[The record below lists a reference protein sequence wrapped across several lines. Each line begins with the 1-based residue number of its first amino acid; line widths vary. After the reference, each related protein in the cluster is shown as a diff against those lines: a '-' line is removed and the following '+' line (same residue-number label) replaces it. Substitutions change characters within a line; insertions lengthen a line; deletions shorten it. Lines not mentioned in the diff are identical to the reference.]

1 MSRYFIKYFLI
12 IISLII
18 YSQDSKAAMSDFAQ
32 GEYAQIRLISSHKQ
46 DYQEKNQIIIAFEFK
61 LDKNWQIYGNLDD
74 KSATS
79 FAQPPEF
86 FFNGSKNID
95 INNYEILWPKAKI
108 NKEDILGEEIKYS
121 TYEGS
126 FAIPIKLNIIDKNK
140 DIELKTEVNYALCN
154 EICIPASQN
163 IVLNIDKDDFDNKS
177 LQIIDKSLKNQQFS
191 NENNLNIAEN
201 SNISLFLAI
210 ILAFIGGFILNFMP
224 CVLPVLSLKL
234 ISVLEHSKSS
244 IKKIRLAYIS
254 TIFGILFSFIT
265 FAAIAYILKYLG
277 NNVGWG
283 TQFQN
288 PYFVIFLAIILTIFS
303 ANLLNLFEINLG
315 SSLSNIINKKI
326 NKNKDQHDILHVI
339 FTNFLSGILV
349 VLLATPCSAP
359 FVGSAISFAF
369 TQDSLALF
377 IIFIFMGLG
386 LSLPYFILIIFPK
399 MIKILPKPGNW
410 MNYLR
415 ILMAFFLISTVIW
428 LIFILSNNIGSF
440 GAYSIAILLILS
452 VTCLIIAKKLAI
464 SETKRKFLIIIL
476 AFVTFY
482 SPNITAKY
490 SQITSKYDE
499 LWVNFD
505 KDQIMDY
512 VNSGKVVII
521 DITAD
526 WCLTCKA
533 NKKIVLDSAEIVKL
547 LEDDDIIGM
556 RGDLTK
562 PDMNITNF
570 MNLHGRYGIPFNIV
584 FGPNAKNGIKT
595 SELLSKK
602 HLINIIEQ
610 AK

>member
-1 MSRYFIKYFLI
+1 M
-12 IISLII
+12 
-18 YSQDSKAAMSDFAQ
+18 D
-32 GEYAQIRLISSHKQ
+32 E
-46 DYQEKNQIIIAFEFK
+46 
-61 LDKNWQIYGNLDD
+61 
-74 KSATS
+74 KSAAS

-95 INNYEILWPKAKI
+95 INNYKILWPKAKI

-140 DIELKTEVNYALCN
+140 DIELKTQINYALCN

-163 IVLNIDKDDFDNKS
+163 IALNIDKDDFDDKS
-177 LQIIDKSLKNQQFS
+177 LKTIDKSLKNQQFS

-244 IKKIRLAYIS
+244 IKKIRLAYVS

-315 SSLSNIINKKI
+315 SSLSNIINRKI
-326 NKNKDQHDILHVI
+326 NKNKNQHDVLHVI

-369 TQDSLALF
+369 TQDSLTLF

-452 VTCLIIAKKLAI
+452 IICLIIAKKLAI
-464 SETKRKFLIIIL
+464 SEIKRKFLIIIL

-482 SPNITAKY
+482 SPNITTKY
-490 SQITSKYDE
+490 SQITSKYNK

-547 LEDDDIIGM
+547 LEDNNIIGM

-562 PDMNITNF
+562 PNMNITNF
-570 MNLHGRYGIPFNIV
+570 MNAHGRYGIPFNIV